1 MAFERLK
8 KMFSSSGGID
18 SGEDYLEIDLGGK
31 EEQEQKV
38 FVKLFNLKDYEEV
51 NNILNSL
58 REGYTIAV
66 VDIGT
71 LRRKDPLE
79 LKRAVSKIK
88 KTSDAME
95 GHIAGF
101 GENTLIV
108 TPSFAKIHKE
118 AMPKQK
124 EEKEFTSRW
133 D

>member
-1 MAFERLK
+1 MAFDKIK
-8 KMFSSSGGID
+8 KMFSGSGGID
-18 SGEDYLEIDLGGK
+18 SDADYLEIDLGGK

-66 VDIGT
+66 VDITT

-118 AMPKQK
+118 AVPKPK
-124 EEKEFTSRW
+124 EEREFTSRW